1 MRIEDYLIQ
10 NEMLS
15 QLSVIWDKLDYRHQY
30 ILEARYILEKSLE
43 EIAEDLEIKPE
54 SVRMA
59 LTRAR
64 RKAYSLIMME
74 EKNISSI

>member
-1 MRIEDYLIQ
+1 
-10 NEMLS
+10 MLS

-74 EKNISSI
+74 EKNMH